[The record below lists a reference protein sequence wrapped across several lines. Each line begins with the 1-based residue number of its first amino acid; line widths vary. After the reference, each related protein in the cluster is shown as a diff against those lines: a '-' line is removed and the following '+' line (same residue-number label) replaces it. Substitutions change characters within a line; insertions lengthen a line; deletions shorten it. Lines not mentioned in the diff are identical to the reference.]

1 MTTNATPVREAIADS
16 PPPATKPQTQSR
28 GMQDMTTGPISR
40 HLLKTTSFMLVTMVF
55 QTLYFLID
63 LYWVGRLGTEAVA
76 AVGIAGNMTFIVL
89 ALTQMLGVGTTAVI
103 SHAVGR
109 KDDDQALVLFNQS
122 QVLAMVTG
130 VLFLIFGL
138 IVRKPYAAVM
148 SADAITA
155 SLAGKYLLWFV
166 PAMALQFALVAMGAA
181 LRAAGNF
188 KPGMVVSTTTVIIN
202 MILAP
207 FLIFGWVTGH
217 AFGVA
222 GAAMSSLVAIIIGL
236 IWLATYFL
244 PRDAFLR
251 FVVADW
257 KPRFALWKKMLAI
270 GLPAGFEFGITAVY
284 LFVVY
289 SVTRQFGAAAQAG
302 FGIGMRV
309 IQAGFMPV
317 VALGF
322 SVAPVA
328 GQNYGARQGQR
339 VKDTFRDAALMAAGI
354 MLVFAIACNI
364 APSALVGVFSK
375 DPSVIAIGTE
385 YLRIISWSYLASGL
399 IFVASSTFQAMGN
412 TVPSFI
418 TSAVRIS
425 LVAIP
430 IWILARLPGFQL
442 HWIWY
447 LSVTSVFVALTV
459 SMLLLRR
466 EFARRLRFEPVSA

>member
-1 MTTNATPVREAIADS
+1 MTTNATPVRE
-16 PPPATKPQTQSR
+16 PVTRELPGATHSERGSR
-28 GMQDMTTGPISR
+28 SIQDLTTGPVTR

-63 LYWVGRLGTEAVA
+63 LYWVGRLGTQAVA
-76 AVGIAGNMTFIVL
+76 AVGIAGNLTFIVL
-89 ALTQMLGVGTTAVI
+89 ALTQMLGVGTTSVV

-109 KDDDQALVLFNQS
+109 KDHDQALVLFNQS

-130 VLFLIFGL
+130 VLFLIGGL
-138 IVRKPYAAVM
+138 ALRMRYSAAM
-148 SADAITA
+148 SADATTA
-155 SLAGKYLLWFV
+155 SLAGDYLLWFI

-181 LRAAGNF
+181 LRAVGNF
-188 KPGMVVSTTTVIIN
+188 KPGMVVSTATVIIN

-207 FLIFGWVTGH
+207 FLIFGWGTGH

-222 GAAMSSLVAIIIGL
+222 GAAMSSLVAIIIGVV
-236 IWLATYFL
+236 WLTTYFL
-244 PRDAFLR
+244 PEDSFLR

-257 KPRFALWKKMLAI
+257 KPRFDLWRQMLAI

-328 GQNYGARQGQR
+328 GQNFGARQGQR
-339 VKDTFRDAALMAAGI
+339 VKDTFKDAALMAAGV
-354 MLVFAIACNI
+354 MLLFAIACNI
-364 APSALVGVFSK
+364 APAALVGIFSR
-375 DPSVIAIGTE
+375 DPSVIAVGEE
-385 YLRIISWSYLASGL
+385 YLRIISWNFVASGL

-412 TVPSFI
+412 TVPSFV
-418 TSAVRIS
+418 TSTVRIT

-430 IWILARLPGFQL
+430 SLILARMPGFQL

-447 LSVTSVFVALTV
+447 LSVGSVFVALMV

-466 EFARRLRFEPVSA
+466 EFGRRLRFETATA